1 MLEIIAV
8 RPEDHAVWLQL
19 WQGYLEFYET
29 ELTEEVTQYT
39 FDRIVDPAPGLYGAI
54 AWEGGRPIGLVH
66 WLTHLATWSRGD
78 YCYLEDLFVSPDAR
92 GSGAGRSLIGHVSDW
107 AKDAGCTKVY
117 WLTAETNTRAR
128 ALYDQVA
135 TRSGFIH
142 YQLTL

>member
-1 MLEIIAV
+1 MLEIRAV
-8 RPEDHAVWLQL
+8 RNEDRALWLEL
-19 WQGYLEFYET
+19 WQAYLAFYET
-29 ELTEEVTQYT
+29 ELTGDVTQYT
-39 FDRIVDPAPGLYGAI
+39 FDRIVDPASGLDGAI
-54 AWEGGRPIGLVH
+54 AWQDGHAVGLVH
-66 WLTHLATWSRGD
+66 WLTHQATWSRGD

-92 GSGAGRSLIGHVSDW
+92 RTGAGRSLIAHVRDW

-142 YQLTL
+142 YQLAL